1 MNKTNASTAAKNTPR
16 KVSLTEKVIASLRQE
31 IESGQREPGS
41 KLPTEPVLTQTFGVS
56 RTVIRE
62 AIAALKA
69 DGLLEPRQG
78 AGVFVLSPELRNSDA
93 SIFAVDYAQISDVL
107 EVLELRMAVEIEAAG
122 LACTR
127 SSAAQQAK
135 IYEAMQKMEDA
146 ATRGDATELADFE
159 FHSAIAAA
167 TNNRRYAEFLQHLG
181 DKTIPRAQLRRRPPE
196 VEDQKNYLQMILGE
210 HRGIYDAIAAR
221 DEDSARKAMRTH
233 LSKSQTRYQKL
244 LTER

>member
-1 MNKTNASTAAKNTPR
+1 MNKPRVSAAPR

-41 KLPTEPVLTQTFGVS
+41 KLPTEPVLTEQFGVS

-78 AGVFVLSPELRNSDA
+78 AGVFVLSPQTRANDK
-93 SIFAVDYAQISDVL
+93 SIFAVDYAQVSDVL
-107 EVLELRMAVEIEAAG
+107 EILELRMAVEIEAAG

-127 SSAAQQAK
+127 ASVAQQTK
-135 IYEAMQKMEDA
+135 IYEAMAKMERA
-146 ATRGDATELADFE
+146 LEKGEPTEQADFE
-159 FHSAIAAA
+159 FHSAIASA
-167 TNNRRYAEFLQHLG
+167 TNNRRFAEFLEHLG

-196 VEDQKNYLQMILGE
+196 AEDQKAYMQMITGE
-210 HRGIYDAIAAR
+210 HRRIYDAIAAR
-221 DEDSARKAMRTH
+221 DEDTARKAMRDH
-233 LSKSQTRYQKL
+233 LSQSQTRYQKL
-244 LTER
+244 LTQR

>member
-1 MNKTNASTAAKNTPR
+1 MNKTKASHTPR

-41 KLPTEPVLTQTFGVS
+41 KLPTEPVLTERFGVS

-78 AGVFVLSPELRNSDA
+78 AGVFVLAPEARNTDKSF
-93 SIFAVDYAQISDVL
+93 FAVDYAQVSDVL
-107 EVLELRMAVEIEAAG
+107 EILELRMAVEIEAAG
-122 LACTR
+122 LACMR
-127 SSAAQQAK
+127 SSVAQQAK
-135 IYEAMQKMEDA
+135 IFEAMEKMEQA
-146 ATRGDATELADFE
+146 LRQGTPTEQADFE

-167 TNNRRYAEFLQHLG
+167 TNNRRFAEFLEHLG

-196 VEDQKNYLQMILGE
+196 VEDQKNYMQMIMGE
-210 HRGIYDAIAAR
+210 HRRIYDAIAAR
-221 DEDSARKAMRTH
+221 DDDAARKAMRDH
-233 LSKSQTRYQKL
+233 LSLSQTRYQKL
-244 LTER
+244 LTQG